1 VPEAEFGNFG
11 LRLSF
16 VIGKWVCCWE
26 QFSGVFASFI
36 FPRTIE
42 IEGCVTL
49 AEEIAP
55 TNGWTQ
61 QISAASDINR
71 VSRETIN
78 QLADPVRVTVGNL
91 LVALWIL
98 SDLSFKGCRS

>member
-1 VPEAEFGNFG
+1 
-11 LRLSF
+11 
-16 VIGKWVCCWE
+16 
-26 QFSGVFASFI
+26 
-36 FPRTIE
+36 
-42 IEGCVTL
+42 
-49 AEEIAP
+49 
-55 TNGWTQ
+55 
-61 QISAASDINR
+61 